1 MVISVNLYKY
11 TATDAA
17 GKTVRGRETA
27 EDNFELVQ
35 KLRSKNLYCTTYSR
49 VENKLDKQD
58 AKYKMKLKDLAFF
71 SRQLSTML
79 TAGISLVRALNI
91 LYSQQENKKQKALI
105 LAVYEE
111 VQKGKSFSE
120 ALVMQKNAFPGLF
133 LSMVAAGEASGN
145 LDTIMMRVSDHYAK
159 ENKTRNKVKGAMMYP
174 IILGIIMIAVIV
186 ILFTFVMPM
195 FLEMFGDKELPPMTQ
210 VLMAISGSMTSYW
223 YLYIGF
229 TVGIVLTVRIA
240 LRVPSVR
247 VKFDR
252 MKCKIPKAGKLI
264 CTVYTA
270 RFARTMSNLFS
281 SGLQMVD
288 CIQKSVQ
295 TLNNAYIS
303 KEFETVVENV
313 KQGENLSSAVAKTG
327 IFDGVFTSIV
337 YVGEESGTLDGI
349 LGKAADYYDDES
361 DSAITKLVEMLPPL
375 LIMVLGGL
383 VGAVLMGI
391 FPALYG
397 SYGSMLN

>member
-1 MVISVNLYKY
+1 MNLYKY
-11 TATDAA
+11 TATDAG
-17 GKTVRGRETA
+17 GKTVHGRETA

-35 KLRSKNLYCTTYSR
+35 KLRSKNLYCTTYTKI
-49 VENKLDKQD
+49 ENKQEKQD
-58 AKYKMKLKDLAFF
+58 AKYKMKMKDLAFF

-91 LYSQQENKKQKALI
+91 LYSQQTNKKERAL
-105 LAVYEE
+105 LQAVYEE

-145 LDTIMMRVSDHYAK
+145 LDNIMMRVADHYAK
-159 ENKTRNKVKGAMMYP
+159 ENKTRNKVKSAMIYP
-174 IILGIIMIAVIV
+174 IILGIIMLAVV
-186 ILFTFVMPM
+186 VLLFTCVMPM
-195 FLEMFGDKELPPMTQ
+195 FVDMFGDGELPAMTQ
-210 VLMAISGSMTSYW
+210 VLLNISNSMTGYW
-223 YLYIGF
+223 YLYVGF
-229 TVGIVLTVRIA
+229 IVGFVLVARIA
-240 LRVPSVR
+240 LRVPKVR
-247 VKFDR
+247 YKFDR
-252 MKCKIPKAGKLI
+252 IKCKIPKAGKLM

-303 KEFETVVENV
+303 TEFEKVIEDV

-327 IFDGVFTSIV
+327 IFDGVFTSII

-349 LGKAADYYDDES
+349 LGKSADYYDDES
-361 DSAITKLVEMLPPL
+361 DTAITKLVEMLPPL
-375 LIMVLGGL
+375 LIVVLGGL
-383 VGAVLMGI
+383 VACVLMGI

-397 SYGSMLN
+397 SYASML